1 MLKRVGL
8 QLGFRTDPIV
18 VALATYA
25 KKYNDKILKDF
36 AWDLYED
43 VFNNITS
50 DMPIGI
56 ESGLAGIGY
65 GTTLLKQLDFVNCD
79 LNDILPDVDKKIMEH
94 DPRRIPDLTF
104 HNGLYGIMCYIAFR
118 EKIEGGISTFDEQ
131 YIQELRYRMSNQYD
145 KSSYQNM
152 NILEFLHEPEFEM
165 TEYVDHPLCL
175 DGGSSYFILKDSAAN
190 FD

>member
-1 MLKRVGL
+1 MNKTLNKIADYLIFYNRRVRDIGL
-8 QLGFRTDPIV
+8 FHGKIGIV

-79 LNDILPDVDKKIMEH
+79 LNDILPD
-94 DPRRIPDLTF
+94 
-104 HNGLYGIMCYIAFR
+104 GA
-118 EKIEGGISTFDEQ
+118 
-131 YIQELRYRMSNQYD
+131 
-145 KSSYQNM
+145 
-152 NILEFLHEPEFEM
+152 
-165 TEYVDHPLCL
+165 
-175 DGGSSYFILKDSAAN
+175 
-190 FD
+190 